1 MKNLM
6 ISTALVA
13 FAAVAAQAD
22 TTSPFR
28 TEAMVGEVYA
38 SDFIG
43 MRVYAAETAYEGNA
57 ATGIQDGWNDIGE
70 INDVIL
76 SREGNVDAV
85 LVDIGGFLGMGER
98 QVAVNMNALKF
109 VSEDGTADNPED
121 YFLVMTAQD
130 AMLQEAPA
138 YNRMVGH
145 MGAVPNTT
153 GLAAQSDVPAGAQV
167 AAPQTDGMM
176 AYDGYAAATPEALTA
191 EALTG
196 ANVYDTSNENVGEV
210 SELILGSDGQ
220 ITNVIVDV
228 GGFLGMGEKPVS
240 LTLSE
245 LQILR
250 NTNGED
256 LRVYVAQ
263 SKAQL
268 EAMPDY
274 VK

>member
-1 MKNLM
+1 MKKLM

-13 FAAVAAQAD
+13 FTAIAAQAQPA
-22 TTSPFR
+22 SPFR

-43 MRVYAAETAYEGNA
+43 MRVYSSQTTYDGNN
-57 ATGIQDGWNDIGE
+57 ATGVQQDWNDIGE

-76 SREGNVDAV
+76 SRDGKVDAV

-98 QVAVNMNALKF
+98 QVAVNMGALKF
-109 VSEDGTADNPED
+109 VAEDGTADDPND
-121 YFLVMTAQD
+121 FFLVMTAED
-130 AMLQEAPA
+130 AMLQEAPE
-138 YNRMVGH
+138 YTRMAGP
-145 MGAVPNTT
+145 MGTVPNTT
-153 GLAAQSDVPAGAQV
+153 GVPATTAP
-167 AAPQTDGMM
+167 AAGTDTMAPMGMIER
-176 AYDGYAAATPEALTA
+176 DGYAAATPEALTA

-196 ANVYDTSNENVGEV
+196 ATVYDATDANIGEV
-210 SELILGSDGQ
+210 GELILGSDGQ
-220 ITNVIVDV
+220 ITNVVIDV

-240 LTLSE
+240 MKLSD

-250 NTNGED
+250 NADGSD
-256 LRVYVAQ
+256 LRVYVSQ
-263 SKAQL
+263 TKEQL